1 MTYYYGTISVL
12 TVVNFV
18 GNSIV
23 LMTFYR
29 HRDMRTPSN
38 SFLCSL
44 ALSDMLAGL
53 IYPVYNVSHVEKPAI
68 KHTLGQWW
76 VCLAIIT
83 EGTTLETC
91 SSYGIVAIAFS
102 RLLIISHPL
111 RYRVYLTYRNCLVAV
126 GLLWGTCHVV
136 SFAAYMYHQ
145 RPRDYCNICRYEV
158 MLPPDFNIYWDI
170 FQFLVPLILMITANV
185 WMAFKA
191 RSLSR
196 RVAAC
201 FGSAAAAGGVK
212 EEWGFMFCPVQ
223 KSFAVVT
230 MLVGCFTISWSPL
243 VIYGYLTMATD
254 IAWEGQEY
262 FRIFVHSSHAINV
275 FIYAGRM
282 ADFREHVRRD
292 LRHFLCCCSG
302 PKSVSTNRRHCHRC

>member
-1 MTYYYGTISVL
+1 MNSTLAQETLDPEPESSAGCVHNSSGTKLERLDPALMTYYYGTISVL

-191 RSLSR
+191 RSLVSLVCFMPDSLTPQIR
-196 RVAAC
+196 KRDEAAWVRD
-201 FGSAAAAGGVK
+201 FTLL
-212 EEWGFMFCPVQ
+212 MT
-223 KSFAVVT
+223 T
-230 MLVGCFTISWSPL
+230 M
-243 VIYGYLTMATD
+243 
-254 IAWEGQEY
+254 
-262 FRIFVHSSHAINV
+262 
-275 FIYAGRM
+275 
-282 ADFREHVRRD
+282 
-292 LRHFLCCCSG
+292 
-302 PKSVSTNRRHCHRC
+302 TNYNDWTN